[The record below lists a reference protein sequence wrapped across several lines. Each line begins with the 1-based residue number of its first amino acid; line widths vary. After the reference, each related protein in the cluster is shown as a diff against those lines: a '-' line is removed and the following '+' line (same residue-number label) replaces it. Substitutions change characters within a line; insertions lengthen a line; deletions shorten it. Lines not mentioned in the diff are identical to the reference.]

1 MLRCKKSVESG
12 FYFAPM
18 CAAAAN
24 TNETKQQV
32 CFAAAGAATFAIP
45 IPPNEGVCRF
55 ESTIR

>member
-32 CFAAAGAATFAIP
+32 CFAAAGAANANVPAPCCIH
-45 IPPNEGVCRF
+45 N
-55 ESTIR
+55 SSL